1 MRHGDNKRKF
11 GLERNQRRMLMKS
24 LARSLVIH
32 GKIET
37 TLAKAK
43 ELRPYVE
50 KLVTKA
56 LRNDIA
62 AKRLAAAKIGTGQ
75 ALNRLFKEVAPKYK
89 TRQGGYT
96 RVVKVW
102 RPTKD
107 GSQKAIIEFV

>member
-1 MRHGDNKRKF
+1 MR
-11 GLERNQRRMLMKS
+11 S
-24 LARSLVIH
+24 LARSLVVH

-56 LRNDIA
+56 LRNDTTS
-62 AKRLAAAKIGTGQ
+62 KRLVAAKIGTGHT
-75 ALNRLFKEVAPKYK
+75 LNKLFKEVAPKYK

-96 RVVKVW
+96 RVIKVW